1 MKLTPVSSRS
11 STDQI
16 AGWVKIDI
24 SGDKFIST
32 FMLQGSSRIYP
43 VAHQTSERKR
53 KAMSIK
59 AIIVDDVELA
69 REHIR
74 RLLQDDHIEIVAEC
88 ENGRGAIRTIRE
100 LRPDLVFLDV
110 QMPEVGGFDVVKAI
124 GVDAMPTIVFVTA
137 YDEFALNAL
146 EVNAID
152 YLLKPFDGERLAKAV
167 ERAKRL
173 ISSQDSSEA
182 ETKLR
187 RLLTETREER
197 RYLKRIPVKSS
208 RGTVLLLAEEIDW
221 IGSEGHYLEL
231 YVGRER
237 HLIREKLSVIEQ
249 KLDPQN
255 FARIHRSI
263 IVNLNRIKSLHPLFN
278 GDQLVILENG
288 RELNLSRTYSEKV
301 MKRLLGECE

>member
-1 MKLTPVSSRS
+1 MK
-11 STDQI
+11 
-16 AGWVKIDI
+16 
-24 SGDKFIST
+24 
-32 FMLQGSSRIYP
+32 
-43 VAHQTSERKR
+43 
-53 KAMSIK
+53 
-59 AIIVDDVELA
+59 LA

-74 RLLQDDHIEIVAEC
+74 QLIRDEEIEIIAEC
-88 ENGRGAIRTIRE
+88 QNGREAIEAIRE

-110 QMPEVGGFDVVKAI
+110 QMPKADGFDVIEAV
-124 GVDAMPTIVFVTA
+124 GVDAMPAVVFVTA
-137 YDEFALNAL
+137 YDEFALQAF

-173 ISSQDSSEA
+173 INSQDLA
-182 ETKLR
+182 GVGAKLR
-187 RLLTETREER
+187 KVLIDAREEP

-208 RGTVLLLAEEIDW
+208 RGTVLVLTEEIDW
-221 IGSEGHYLEL
+221 IGSDGHYLEL

-237 HLIREKLSVIEQ
+237 HLIREKLGDLEQ

-263 IVNLNRIKSLHPLFN
+263 IVNLNRVKSLHPLFN

-288 RELNLSRTYSEKV
+288 RELNLSRTYAERVIS
-301 MKRLLGECE
+301 LLIGR

>member
-1 MKLTPVSSRS
+1 
-11 STDQI
+11 
-16 AGWVKIDI
+16 
-24 SGDKFIST
+24 
-32 FMLQGSSRIYP
+32 
-43 VAHQTSERKR
+43 
-53 KAMSIK
+53 MSIR

-74 RLLQDDHIEIVAEC
+74 RLLQDDDIEIVAEC
-88 ENGRGAIRTIRE
+88 ENGREAIRSIRDV
-100 LRPDLVFLDV
+100 RPDLVFLDV
-110 QMPEVGGFDVVKAI
+110 QMPKIDGFDVIEAV
-124 GVDAMPTIVFVTA
+124 GVESMPTVVFVTA
-137 YDEFALNAL
+137 YDEFALQAF

-152 YLLKPFDGERLAKAV
+152 YLLKPFDAERLAKTV

-173 ISSQDSSEA
+173 INGQDSAGVEA
-182 ETKLR
+182 KLR
-187 RLLTETREER
+187 KVLIDAKEET

-208 RGTVLLLAEEIDW
+208 RGTVLVLTEEIDW

-231 YVGRER
+231 YLGRER
-237 HLIREKLSVIEQ
+237 HLIREKLSDLEK

-263 IVNLNRIKSLHPLFN
+263 IVNLNRVKSLHPLFN

-301 MKRLLGECE
+301 IKRLMGQ